1 MQHWILQLGGCGG
14 LTVLCT
20 TVQCTP
26 LWLLY
31 QSTTVWWTGYINRI
45 QNTNAGTDRPPI
57 WWVQPTN
64 VWWVQL
70 DIARWSR
77 VIYNPAKGRNA
88 PNHPLL
94 FIALSSKYRMNFVEF
109 KSQLQCSCV
118 CNNNLN
124 LTKCQRAFCVRN
136 KTATTVTAIKAACNW
151 FKSIYF
157 DIYTNLL

>member
-1 MQHWILQLGGCGG
+1 MQHRILQLGGCGG

-20 TVQCTP
+20 TVHQCDCCTSQ
-26 LWLLY
+26 LLY
-31 QSTTVWWTGYINRI
+31 GGWTGYINRI

-77 VIYNPAKGRNA
+77 VIYNPGKRRNA

-118 CNNNLN
+118 CNNNLT
-124 LTKCQRAFCVRN
+124 LQDVS
-136 KTATTVTAIKAACNW
+136 
-151 FKSIYF
+151 KSILCIGRRQTINQLKGISI
-157 DIYTNLL
+157 DCHWL